1 MIFFTNRLIYRKSI
15 ILLLFT
21 VTSFFTTNLFS
32 TENKLTLN
40 EKIKRYAGYK
50 AQEYFDI
57 LENSTGDT
65 LKYAKFI
72 LENCSYN
79 DLAAL
84 SKEYLLTNIKYAMK
98 TKEFIYTKE
107 YDEKIFKHF
116 VLPHRISQEPLE
128 DWRERFYTELYPIV
142 KDVKTIEEAALL
154 LEFWTFEQMTFK
166 STHRKDQG
174 PITTLKRG
182 VGRCEEMMIIYI
194 AALRSVGIP
203 ARSASVPMW
212 NFTNNNHAW
221 TEIYTKDGWKFLESG
236 SPAKSVSKTWFG
248 NSAQRATII
257 QSRAFGNYYENEG
270 DVIKQKDSVTTL
282 SSIKYY
288 ANNSYTKFSVVEK
301 SGNGE
306 NNKPV
311 NDALVTIY
319 ASSWGGIFPM
329 TTFYTGENGIKT
341 VSLGK
346 GSVFVTAKKDSLF
359 GYGFI
364 NNLHDKDK
372 DNITLEISTD
382 GKIIDEKFLYQ
393 FPLAGTKRAG
403 AKEEKEFFPIKFD
416 LKREV
421 SKLRRLTRLNNFK
434 SSADFAKLYDITNTK
449 EKLVKLDSSYY
460 KNRKEFILK
469 ADKIAENI
477 PEYKKV
483 INSFNAKKNG
493 NDDLTK
499 LTIVKDMIEVWD
511 IKELIEIPD
520 SSAIKDLVDIYF
532 EGKKKYQ
539 NIIEDS
545 IFVDGIIAKTKISL
559 TIPENGWQKSFYEK
573 IKSNYIGNKTDSKER
588 KIENL
593 RETVKNILAWIDDS
607 IEIDKE
613 YRFSYFSGFL
623 NPNEILILKYIPK
636 SYKTKLIASSFKL
649 LGIPVR
655 WKGRLEYFDGEKFTI
670 VDGKNTEK
678 KTEESKDEVNDD
690 MREIKLSIFV
700 DNIKIKAEPWDNFLF
715 LKIGKDED
723 NIRYTYF
730 EGELDKNDSLT
741 FNLKIREEKDN
752 NYYITAMIR
761 NGNGDTDMRLI
772 SLEKVVDNKIEFL
785 LNTPTEHLDFT
796 NKWERNTIGNIKK
809 FMKNLTE
816 VSSSDEKVNKI
827 LFIRNKL
834 QNEPEVRMFDLIK
847 AKTDF
852 FEKNSAKVIVYSE
865 DRNNDDIVFKN
876 DKINKIFDLN
886 SGKSLLDIKE
896 DLTPEDYPI
905 IFLLNERND
914 ILFSSQG
921 YNMGIADLLVRK
933 VKESCVQGCK

>member
-1 MIFFTNRLIYRKSI
+1 MIYFTSSI
-15 ILLLFT
+15 LFKTTIIFLLFAPA
-21 VTSFFTTNLFS
+21 SFFTTNLFS
-32 TENKLTLN
+32 AEKKLTLN
-40 EKIKRYAGYK
+40 EKIERYAGYK

-98 TKEFIYTKE
+98 TKELIYTKE
-107 YDEKIFKHF
+107 YDDKIFKHF

-128 DWRERFYTELYPIV
+128 DWRERFYNELYPIV

-182 VGRCEEMMIIYI
+182 IGRCEEMMIIYI

-221 TEIYTKDGWKFLESG
+221 TEIYTKNGWKFLESG
-236 SPAKSVSKTWFG
+236 SPAKSVNKTWFG

-257 QSRAFGNYYENEG
+257 QSRAFGNYFENEG

-288 ANNSYTKFSVVEK
+288 ANNSYTKFSVIEK
-301 SGNGE
+301 SANGE

-311 NDALVTIY
+311 NDALITIY

-329 TTFYTGENGIKT
+329 TTFYTGEDGIKT

-364 NNLHDKDK
+364 NNLRNKNQDI
-372 DNITLEISTD
+372 ITLEVSTD
-382 GKIIDEKFLYQ
+382 GKIIDENFLYQ
-393 FPLAGTKRAG
+393 FPLAGTKRTG
-403 AKEEKEFFPIKFD
+403 SKDEKEFFSVKFD

-434 SSADFAKLYDITNTK
+434 SSADFAKLYDVTNTK

-477 PEYKKV
+477 SEYKKV
-483 INSFNAKKNG
+483 IDSFNPKKNG
-493 NDDLTK
+493 NDDLAK
-499 LTIVKDMIEVWD
+499 LTIIKDMIEVWD

-539 NIIEDS
+539 DIIEDS

-559 TIPENGWQKSFYEK
+559 TIPENGWQSSFYEK
-573 IKSNYIGNKTDSKER
+573 IKSNYVGNKTDSKER
-588 KIENL
+588 KIDNL
-593 RETVKNILAWIDDS
+593 RKSVKNILAWIDDS
-607 IEIDKE
+607 IEVDKD

-655 WKGRLEYFDGEKFTI
+655 WKGRLEYFDGVKFTVI
-670 VDGKNTEK
+670 EEENTEK
-678 KTEESKDEVNDD
+678 ETKESKDDIDN

-700 DNIKIKAEPWDNFLF
+700 DNIKIKADPWDNFLF

-730 EGELDKNDSLT
+730 EGELDKKDSLT
-741 FNLKIREEKDN
+741 FNLKVREEKDN

-772 SLEKVVDNKIEFL
+772 SLEKIIDNKIDFL
-785 LNTPTEHLDFT
+785 LTTPTEHLDFT
-796 NKWERNTIGNIKK
+796 NKWEKKTIENIKK
-809 FMKNLTE
+809 LMVNMTE
-816 VSSSDEKVNKI
+816 ISSSKEKVNKI

-847 AKTDF
+847 AKSDF
-852 FEKNSAKVIVYSE
+852 FEKNSAKIIVYSE
-865 DRNNDDIVFKN
+865 NRDNDDIVLDDNSKTKKTFILK
-876 DKINKIFDLN
+876 
-886 SGKSLLDIKE
+886 SGKSLLDVKE
-896 DLTPEDYPI
+896 GLAAEDYPV

-914 ILFSSQG
+914 VLFSSQG

-933 VKESCVQGCK
+933 VKESCVKGCK